1 MSGFDHVRRA
11 LATGL
16 YLMLLLMLL
25 GPVRAQG
32 QSWALVDGL
41 GYGAAGTGV
50 GAMGAWNLDYDEG
63 FAVIALATG
72 AGIAVGALVG
82 HAADTRLARGEGL
95 GGGHKAA
102 VVAGSVLAGATLG
115 ALASAA
121 LINGEGEDTFLGSD
135 ETTFTTL
142 TLAGTALGAAVTW
155 WRRDALRP
163 RGVSVSP
170 AVSPDGGA
178 GLRVRVT
185 F

>member
-1 MSGFDHVRRA
+1 MSGFDHVRRF

-16 YLMLLLMLL
+16 CLSLLLV
-25 GPVRAQG
+25 PARVEG

-50 GAMGAWNLDYDEG
+50 GAMAAWDLDYHEG
-63 FAVIALATG
+63 FAVIVLATG

-82 HAADTRLARGEGL
+82 HAADTRLARGEAL
-95 GGGHKAA
+95 GSGHQAA
-102 VVAGSVLAGATLG
+102 VVAGSVLAGTALG

-121 LINGEGEDTFLGSD
+121 FINGEGEGTFLGSD
-135 ETTFTTL
+135 ETTFTAL
-142 TLAGTALGAAVTW
+142 TIGGTALGAAVTW

-170 AVSPDGGA
+170 AVSPEGGA
-178 GLRVRVT
+178 GLRVQVT

>member
-1 MSGFDHVRRA
+1 MRRSTA
-11 LATGL
+11 E
-16 YLMLLLMLL
+16 L
-25 GPVRAQG
+25 GRVLGVVMTVLVPASAG
-32 QSWALVDGL
+32 AQSWALVDGL
-41 GYGAAGTGV
+41 GYGVVGTGV
-50 GAMGAWNLDYDEG
+50 GAMAAWDMDFGQG

-72 AGIAVGALVG
+72 AGIGAGALVG
-82 HAADTRLARGEGL
+82 HAADTRLARGEAL

-102 VVAGSVLAGATLG
+102 VVAGSVLAGTTLG

-121 LINGEGEDTFLGSD
+121 LINGEGEGTFLGSD
-135 ETTFTTL
+135 ETTFTAL
-142 TLAGTALGAAVTW
+142 TIGGTALGAAVTW

-170 AVSPDGGA
+170 AVSLKGGA

>member
-16 YLMLLLMLL
+16 CLLLLL
-25 GPVRAQG
+25 GPARADG

-41 GYGAAGTGV
+41 GYGAVGTGV
-50 GAMGAWNLDYDEG
+50 GAMAAWDLDYDEG
-63 FAVIALATG
+63 FAVIVLATG

-82 HAADTRLARGEGL
+82 HAADTRLARGEAL
-95 GGGHKAA
+95 GSGHQAA
-102 VVAGSVLAGATLG
+102 VVVGSVLAGTTLG

-121 LINGEGEDTFLGSD
+121 LINGEGEGTFLGSD
-135 ETTFTTL
+135 ETTFAAL
-142 TLAGTALGAAVTW
+142 TIGGTALGAAVTW

-170 AVSPDGGA
+170 AVSPEGGA